1 MRMIVEVLHDLL
13 PSGPGNGEARED
25 ELDNL
30 VQARAVGAALRSL
43 GHEVRE
49 TPLGLDLDAVAESL
63 RSAPPDL
70 VFNLVES
77 CGGQARLAH
86 LAPSLLEA
94 LGLPLTGCGSYPVFV
109 AADKLRVKELLRIA
123 GVPSPPWYTARRLT
137 REEREVCG
145 TFIVKPI
152 YEHGSVGLNEDAVV
166 EVRSRAELLN
176 LLRQRR
182 KASGLEYFA
191 EGFVEGREFNVALL
205 ETDGRPRVLPPAEI
219 LFEGFA
225 PGQQR
230 ILGYEA
236 KWDKDSFA
244 YGHTP
249 RTFEFGEDDAVL
261 LRDIK
266 SLAMACWVLFEM
278 RGYARVDLRVDAGG
292 RPFVIDVH
300 PNPCIAPDAGLAA
313 AAERV
318 GMDYETL
325 VGTVVRAAIQEP
337 A

>member
-1 MRMIVEVLHDLL
+1 MIVEVLHDLL
-13 PSGPGNGEARED
+13 SGNPHGDARED

-30 VQARAVGAALRSL
+30 VQARAVGGALRSL

-49 TPLGLDLDAVAESL
+49 TALGLDLDAVANNL
-63 RSAPPDL
+63 RGTPPDL

-94 LGLPLTGCGSYPVFV
+94 LDLRLTGCGSYPVFV

-123 GVPSPPWYTARRLT
+123 GVPSPPWYTVRRLV
-137 REEREVCG
+137 REEREVSG

-166 EVRSRAELLN
+166 ETRSRAELLG
-176 LLRQRR
+176 LLRERR
-182 KASGLEYFA
+182 AATGLDYFA
-191 EGFVEGREFNVALL
+191 EGYVEGREFNVALL

-219 LFEGFA
+219 LFEGFGA
-225 PGQQR
+225 DRQR

-236 KWDKDSFA
+236 KWDKDSYA

-249 RTFEFGEDDAVL
+249 RTFEFSEGDNVL

-266 SLAMACWVLFEM
+266 SLALACWVLFEM

-292 RPFVIDVH
+292 RPFVIDVN

-318 GMDYETL
+318 GMDYASL
-325 VGTVVRAAIQEP
+325 VGAVVRAAMQDP